1 MGIDEGWSAGLSVRP
16 IEKTDAAAWAE
27 LLAAKE
33 KVDAEGENYDA
44 DDLLEELA
52 DPQLDAARDTLGIW
66 SDEQLVG
73 YGVVRAPDGVVDVH
87 RVRTEG
93 AVHPEWRGQG
103 IGGRLVPWLTR
114 RATELHQ
121 ERQPGTVGEI
131 NTGAIDTNT
140 AALDLLAGLGFE
152 KCRYFFSMRRDLGT
166 PVEVPAVPDGLR
178 LVAYSPAYDEAVRV
192 AHNEAFLDHW
202 GSSPK
207 SPESWKTWFTG
218 ARAFR
223 PELAYLVL
231 DGDDVVAYTLGYEYV
246 ADTEATG
253 IRDVYVGQVGT
264 RRSHRG
270 RGLAALTLAKVMAQ
284 AAAAGFQQ
292 ASLGVDADNPT
303 GALGL
308 YERLGYTTKNTWI
321 THRLAID

>member
-1 MGIDEGWSAGLSVRP
+1 MGIDEGWPAGLDVRP
-16 IEKTDAAAWAE
+16 IGNDDAAAWAE

-52 DPQLDAARDTLGIW
+52 DPKLDAARDTIGVW
-66 SDEQLVG
+66 SGEQMVG
-73 YGVVRAPDGVVDVH
+73 YGVVRAPDVVVDVH
-87 RVRTEG
+87 RIHTEG
-93 AVHPEWRGQG
+93 AVHPEWRGRG
-103 IGGRLVPWLTR
+103 IGSALVPWLVR
-114 RATELHQ
+114 RATELHH
-121 ERQPGTVGEI
+121 ERQPGSAGEI

-140 AALDLLAGLGFE
+140 SALELLTGLGFE
-152 KCRYFFSMRRDLGT
+152 RCRYFFTMHRDLRT
-166 PVEVPAVPDGLR
+166 PVDVPPVPEGLR
-178 LVAYSPAYDEAVRV
+178 LVSFSPEYDESLRV
-192 AHNEAFLDHW
+192 AHNEVFLDHW

-223 PELAYLVL
+223 PELVYLVL
-231 DGDDVVAYTLGYEYV
+231 DGDEIVAYTNGYEYV

-253 IRDVYVGQVGT
+253 IREVYIGQVGT
-264 RRSHRG
+264 KRSHRG
-270 RGLAALTLAKVMAQ
+270 RGLAALALAKVMAEAQ
-284 AAAAGFQQ
+284 AAGFQR

-308 YERLGYTTKNTWI
+308 YERLGYTNKNTWI
-321 THRLAID
+321 THRLPIN

>member
-1 MGIDEGWSAGLSVRP
+1 
-16 IEKTDAAAWAE
+16 

-52 DPQLDAARDTLGIW
+52 DPKLDAARDTIGVW
-66 SDEQLVG
+66 SDEQMVG
-73 YGVVRAPDGVVDVH
+73 YGVVRAPDVVVDVH
-87 RVRTEG
+87 RIHTEG
-93 AVHPEWRGQG
+93 AVHPEWRGRG
-103 IGGRLVPWLTR
+103 IGSALVPWLAR
-114 RATELHQ
+114 RATAIHH
-121 ERQPGTVGEI
+121 ERQPGTEGEI

-140 AALDLLAGLGFE
+140 SALELLTGLGFE
-152 KCRYFFSMRRDLGT
+152 RCRYFFTMHRDLGT
-166 PVEVPAVPDGLR
+166 PVDVPAVPDGLR
-178 LVAYSPAYDEAVRV
+178 LIAFTPEYDEPLRL
-192 AHNEAFLDHW
+192 AHNEVFLDHW

-223 PELAYLVL
+223 PALAYLVL
-231 DGDDVVAYTLGYEYV
+231 DGDEVVAYTLGYEYV

-253 IRDVYVGQVGT
+253 IREVYVGQVGT
-264 RRSHRG
+264 KRSHRG
-270 RGLAALTLAKVMAQ
+270 RGLAALALAKVMAE
-284 AAAAGFQQ
+284 AKAAGFQR

-308 YERLGYTTKNTWI
+308 YERLGYTNKNTWI
-321 THRLAID
+321 THRLPVN

>member
-1 MGIDEGWSAGLSVRP
+1 MGIDEGWPAGLTVRP
-16 IEKTDAAAWAE
+16 IETGDAIAWAE

-52 DPQLDAARDTLGIW
+52 DPKLDAARDTIGVW
-66 SDEQLVG
+66 DGEQMVG
-73 YGVVRAPDGVVDVH
+73 YGVVRAPDQVVDVH
-87 RVRTEG
+87 RIRTEG
-93 AVHPEWRGQG
+93 AVHPQWRGRG
-103 IGGRLVPWLTR
+103 IGSALVPWLTR
-114 RATELHQ
+114 RAAELHK
-121 ERQPGTVGEI
+121 ERQPGAEGEI
-131 NTGAIDTNT
+131 NTGAIDSNT
-140 AALDLLAGLGFE
+140 SALELLTGFGFE
-152 KCRYFFSMRRDLGT
+152 KCRYFFSMERNLGT
-166 PVEVPAVPDGLR
+166 PVDVPPVPDGLR
-178 LVAYSPAYDEAVRV
+178 LVAFTPAYDEPLRV
-192 AHNEAFLDHW
+192 VHNEVFLDHW

-207 SPESWKTWFTG
+207 SAESWKTWFTG

-231 DGDDVVAYTLGYEYV
+231 DGDEVVAYTMGYEYV

-253 IRDVYVGQVGT
+253 IREVYVGQVGT
-264 RRSHRG
+264 KRSHRG
-270 RGLAALTLAKVMAQ
+270 RGLAALALAKVMAD
-284 AAAAGFQQ
+284 AAATGFQR

-321 THRLAID
+321 THRLPLA